1 MALLLAWP
9 AALGCGPSGP
19 VTYPVSGTVTFN
31 GEPLPDGY
39 VTLVP
44 EDPSI
49 GPEGSAIANGAFS
62 FRAREGPKK
71 VKIEASRFVGPMNQ
85 VMGLT
90 PKEQY
95 IPAKYNVN
103 TELTAEVTPD
113 GDNRFTFELTDQK

>member
-1 MALLLAWP
+1 VLAT
-9 AALGCGPSGP
+9 GCGPTGP
-19 VTYPVSGTVTFN
+19 ATYPVSGTATFN

-39 VTLVP
+39 VTFVP
-44 EDPSI
+44 EDPSV
-49 GPEGSAIANGAFS
+49 GPEGSPIANGKFS
-62 FRAREGPKK
+62 FRAREGNKK

-95 IPAKYNVN
+95 IPAKYNVD

-113 GDNRFTFELTDQK
+113 GDNDFTFELTDQE